1 MIGIWCLSMWEKMG
15 KPDKVY
21 IVELGPGKGTLM
33 KDIMRVA
40 GRFQPFASAV
50 SVHFVELSAVL
61 RGTQYHALGCAGAS
75 TVGSSSATTTAGTT
89 AAAGKEG
96 ALGIKEGVAY
106 PMQSGVKVHW
116 HSFLQQVPSDA
127 PALIIGTSHSSAFT
141 FCPHCKHTC
150 IILQLCTY
158 IY

>member
-15 KPDKVY
+15 KPEKVY

-50 SVHFVELSAVL
+50 SVHFVELSTVL
-61 RGTQYHALGCAGAS
+61 RGRQYHALGCTGAS
-75 TVGSSSATTTAGTT
+75 TVGAST
-89 AAAGKEG
+89 AAAGSPAGVAGKEG
-96 ALGIKEGVAY
+96 GQSIKEGVAY
-106 PMQSGVKVHW
+106 PMESGVKVHW

-127 PALIIGTSHSSAFT
+127 PALIIGKS
-141 FCPHCKHTC
+141 CV
-150 IILQLCTY
+150 
-158 IY
+158 